1 MRRYQ
6 IFNSKDEIIHEDYFN
21 DIDEVK
27 EWAKNNEEAD
37 YCLEVYLL
45 YDKLVNVLA
54 SKGKTI
60 EDIRH
65 VNIHRWWTDDW
76 CYINTEEYLNSIK
89 KSYISD
95 SCENVNIILDDSV
108 VIVRKEYD
116 DELRKWKS
124 SIEYIELSRGKKNW

>member
-1 MRRYQ
+1 M
-6 IFNSKDEIIHEDYFN
+6 
-21 DIDEVK
+21 
-27 EWAKNNEEAD
+27 
-37 YCLEVYLL
+37 L

-76 CYINTEEYLNSIK
+76 CYINTEEYLNSIN

-108 VIVRKEYD
+108 VIVRKGYD